1 MAVMAVMLVEP
12 TLLYNAVKTI
22 KLYSH
27 TVTTMP
33 SSELKLSQRTQ
44 LEIKHSVSNNDT
56 QIN

>member
-33 SSELKLSQRTQ
+33 SSELK
-44 LEIKHSVSNNDT
+44 
-56 QIN
+56 